1 LRPQAF
7 HQYINRLSNEFA
19 NMKIIL
25 ILLVL
30 AVLAVLAVLVVAV
43 VAAQSKSAKK
53 TSRTGIYRKRNLM
66 TDNEEE
72 FFGRLVVALPDHYIF
87 PQVAMSALLDA
98 ASSDKKEAHSD
109 RMSIAQK
116 RVDYVV
122 CTRRCEVVAVV
133 ELDDKTHSRAND
145 ELRDARLEQAGIRT
159 VRFQARNKPKVDAIR
174 TMILGPTVTEPGKAT
189 TEHAGQGAV
198 PAGATPFTQ
207 Q

>member
-1 LRPQAF
+1 
-7 HQYINRLSNEFA
+7 
-19 NMKIIL
+19 MKIIL

-30 AVLAVLAVLVVAV
+30 AVLLVAV

-53 TSRTGIYRKRNLM
+53 ASRTGTYRQRKLM
-66 TDNEEE
+66 SDNEEE
-72 FFGRLVVALPDHYIF
+72 FFGRLIVALPDHYVF

-98 ASSDKKEAHSD
+98 ASTDKKEAHSH

-133 ELDDKTHSRAND
+133 ELDDKTHSRAKD

-159 VRFQARNKPKVDAIR
+159 IRFEARNKPKVDAIR
-174 TMILGPTVTEPGKAT
+174 TIILGPTVTEAGKAT
-189 TEHAGQGAV
+189 IEHTDQSAV

-207 Q
+207 HSPPTRRISS